1 MTNAQ
6 ANVEPTIELLH
17 DAKADEL
24 ARRIRQALA
33 RHNELKT
40 GDGRWRPLALCLTDA
55 NGQTIG
61 GLVGE
66 SFWNAVHVEVLWVA
80 DEHRGRG
87 YGTRLM
93 QKAEIEAR
101 SRGAEIVYLNT
112 FSFQAPTFYE
122 RLGYTKFGELAD
134 TPKGAKRMW
143 YVKRLIDHVA

>member
-1 MTNAQ
+1 MTSAQ
-6 ANVEPTIELLH
+6 ANAEPTIELVQ

-24 ARRIRQALA
+24 AQHIRQRLA
-33 RHNELKT
+33 RYNELKT
-40 GDGRWRPLALCLTDA
+40 GDGRWRPLALCLTEA

-66 SFWNAVHVEVLWVA
+66 SFWNAVHVELLWVDDA
-80 DEHRGRG
+80 HRGRG

-93 QKAEIEAR
+93 RKAEIEAR
-101 SRGAEIVYLNT
+101 KRGAEVIYLNT
-112 FSFQAPTFYE
+112 FSFQAPIFYE
-122 RLGYTKFGELAD
+122 GLGYTKFGELAD